1 MKKTIEK
8 FNETKSWFSKK
19 INITKPLARFID

>member
-19 INITKPLARFID
+19 ININKPLARSID